1 MICLPQICV
10 IGATEAKAQTDERM
24 ILKIKIVAPRSVKHD
39 SNCSC
44 CCSIAAHG
52 NIGAE
57 RLGTPVG
64 SISSEWVMPVHWIA
78 ASTSNYSGRCLCIC
92 IYSDIHNALVIILP
106 QREEPPRQHD
116 AARQEKKKEE
126 EEEEEEEW
134 SPS

>member
-1 MICLPQICV
+1 M
-10 IGATEAKAQTDERM
+10 GGK
-24 ILKIKIVAPRSVKHD
+24 
-39 SNCSC
+39 
-44 CCSIAAHG
+44 
-52 NIGAE
+52 IGAE

-78 ASTSNYSGRCLCIC
+78 ASTWNYSGRCLCIC

-126 EEEEEEEW
+126 EEEEEECMISFLTKTNLRRNHALRCMQSVLAMQLHLVIDHQRE
-134 SPS
+134 